1 MLKFKT
7 LAVIAVIGVM
17 TACMKNESP
26 QPCTPKTVESEM
38 AAMNKFAT
46 DSSITVTNDASG
58 LLYQIIEPGTG
69 FTPGPQS
76 TVKVNY
82 HGRLLNGVEFDR
94 NYTGNFSFKLNEVIV
109 AWQIA
114 LQKIKP
120 GGKMKIITPSAL
132 AYSCNPYVPP
142 ALNNQPLYF
151 YIELLHAQ

>member
-1 MLKFKT
+1 MLKFKILVT
-7 LAVIAVIGVM
+7 LVVIG
-17 TACMKNESP
+17 ALAGCIKNESQ
-26 QPCTPKTVESEM
+26 QPCTPKSVESEM

-46 DSSITVTNDASG
+46 DSAIAVTQDPSG
-58 LLYQIIEPGTG
+58 LLYQIIEPGSG
-69 FTPGPQS
+69 LTPGPQS
-76 TVKVNY
+76 AVKVNY

-94 NYTGNFSFKLNEVIV
+94 NYSGTATFTLNQVIT

-132 AYSCNPYVPP
+132 AYSCNPYVPT